1 MCITYT
7 IDTASP
13 PPSAPPRSRQT
24 ARNRC
29 PPPLRLV
36 AAARFSQ
43 YLRAAER
50 RVQCAPTRRAKVNSK
65 PTGGWVYGWGYTRT
79 YPMSEHEPGSGC
91 SRFLA
96 RRAVSAVIYPL
107 PLQSLCS
114 TTQRRAQIAR
124 RFRQLGGHY
133 DGALWTGAGRA
144 ATAAS
149 SLASSS
155 SPATPRAEKRRKCG
169 HLAHVLTRAQPLP

>member
-24 ARNRC
+24 ARNHC
-29 PPPLRLV
+29 PPPLRLA

-50 RVQCAPTRRAKVNSK
+50 RVQCAPTRRAKVYPK
-65 PTGGWVYGWGYTRT
+65 PTGGWVYGWGSTRT

-124 RFRQLGGHY
+124 RFRQHRGS
-133 DGALWTGAGRA
+133 W
-144 ATAAS
+144 
-149 SLASSS
+149 
-155 SPATPRAEKRRKCG
+155 
-169 HLAHVLTRAQPLP
+169 PLPAPAARPQQCCCWPSSQIDRITIF